1 MDFIS
6 EEDIFESVIIFLIIF
21 EVEIFIFQIQ
31 PQKIMKKSTYIF
43 AIICLF
49 LAISQEGNA
58 QYGGGYGGGYGG
70 AGGYGRSRMSDP
82 TVNFPQK
89 KEELDPEK
97 IATEDT
103 RWMTKKLKLTEEQI
117 PKVENININYAFKRV
132 DIIEEAKKLLPP
144 YTEEQRNKL
153 RDKYTAMKAG
163 KDKELKEVLTPEQYE
178 IYLKKKQD
186 F

>member
-1 MDFIS
+1 
-6 EEDIFESVIIFLIIF
+6 
-21 EVEIFIFQIQ
+21 
-31 PQKIMKKSTYIF
+31 MKKLTYIF

-49 LAISQEGNA
+49 LVISQEGNA
-58 QYGGGYGGGYGG
+58 QYGGGYGGGGYGGGYGG
-70 AGGYGRSRMSDP
+70 AGGYGRNRMSDP
-82 TVNFPQK
+82 SVNFPQK

-132 DIIEEAKKLLPP
+132 DIIEEAKKLTPP